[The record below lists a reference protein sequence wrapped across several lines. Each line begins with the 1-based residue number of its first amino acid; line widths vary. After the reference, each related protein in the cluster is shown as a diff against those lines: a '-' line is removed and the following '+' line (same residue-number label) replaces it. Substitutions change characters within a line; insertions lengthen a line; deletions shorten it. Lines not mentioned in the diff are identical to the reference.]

1 MKIVWQLRRPQRPW
15 TTCPLQSLV
24 VLWGPTTK
32 QRERVTWARA
42 HFVDQA
48 GLCLPSVGIEG
59 LCHHA
64 QPNTAILTCIFQV
77 ASLVLYGVTY
87 TMPRCMLHVHNHSIV
102 SSNTC
107 EHSQGCLGLLCI
119 NFWLVYIQKP
129 FTVVKLF
136 TTLIFSYLALWP
148 KKPDPGCYCLIS
160 GLRVCTMGKLG
171 LVHSNITSGSLPI
184 ELGFNHV

>member
-15 TTCPLQSLV
+15 ITCRLQALV

-87 TMPRCMLHVHNHSIV
+87 TMPRCKLHVHNHSIV
-102 SSNTC
+102 SRNTC
-107 EHSQGCLGLLCI
+107 EHSQGCLRP
-119 NFWLVYIQKP
+119 YA
-129 FTVVKLF
+129 
-136 TTLIFSYLALWP
+136 LIFGQYIFRNPSLLPNYSQPSLLVIWPSDLRSQTLDAIALSQACVYAPWV
-148 KKPDPGCYCLIS
+148 S
-160 GLRVCTMGKLG
+160 
-171 LVHSNITSGSLPI
+171 
-184 ELGFNHV
+184 